1 MLSLSTFRFSSINYY
16 LVCSLSIHKIR
27 ALCGIFNA
35 IYVLLTMENSNNFK
49 IHVPDGSL
57 KVTPVNSSRVIS
69 HYWLILPEAEY
80 CTVYEIQP
88 SIGPPSLY
96 SITPCV

>member
-1 MLSLSTFRFSSINYY
+1 
-16 LVCSLSIHKIR
+16 
-27 ALCGIFNA
+27 
-35 IYVLLTMENSNNFK
+35 MENSNNFK